1 MILINFLAY
10 FNELHSEVYQNKLAY
25 SNYFYAQIYG
35 KRSYMRLEVIE
46 YVLN

>member
-1 MILINFLAY
+1 MILIHSLAY

-25 SNYFYAQIYG
+25 SNYFYVQIFG
-35 KRSYMRLEVIE
+35 KGSSVRLELIA